1 MRIFSAPRGVAMP
14 ATADLQ
20 LILYGQPDRHADG
33 SRLVGS
39 AGEAI
44 ENRIQRLRYAP
55 DPRAWDFLS
64 LALSVVGADLCV
76 HRADSPDGWTRQIEL
91 MTAVGEPDFWN
102 SETHK
107 IEAALRFLSTDI
119 WTLQF
124 IGEGRRPAP
133 PDELFRPTEDSIC
146 LLSGGMDSLIG
157 AVDLATSGRRPIAVS
172 NTVRG
177 DGDNQHHFAG
187 AVGTTHLA
195 LNHNGN
201 PPPGWGREP
210 SQRAR
215 SFIFLAFGV
224 LAATS
229 LQAYH
234 DGAEVPLFIC
244 ENGFI
249 ALNPPLTGTRLGSLS
264 TRTAH
269 PEFLHGVQSLL
280 DAAGLRVKLINPYQH
295 KTKGEMAR
303 ECLNQDLLRDLAAS
317 SVSCGRY
324 RVFGYKQCGRC
335 VPCQIRRSA
344 YLTWGQPDPTDYKFK
359 DLGRRDSDHAHFD
372 DVRSVA
378 MAISR
383 VNSDGL
389 ESWLRSALS
398 YPHAGPRAPLRDVI
412 ERGLGELMT
421 LHRSVGLL

>member
-1 MRIFSAPRGVAMP
+1 MKLFSAPRGVDLP
-14 ATADLQ
+14 EEIDLQ
-20 LILYGQPDRHADG
+20 LILYGQPDRHANG

-39 AGEAI
+39 AGGAI
-44 ENRIQRLRYAP
+44 EHRIQRLRYAP
-55 DPRAWDFLS
+55 APMAWDFLS

-76 HRADSPDGWTRQIEL
+76 HRADSPDGWTRQIHL
-91 MTAVGEPDFWN
+91 TTAVGGPEFWN
-102 SETHK
+102 SQSSM
-107 IEAALRFLSTDI
+107 IEAALRFLSTDL
-119 WTLQF
+119 WTIRF
-124 IGEGRRPAP
+124 IGGGRRPAP
-133 PDELFRPTEDSIC
+133 PDELFRPEADSVC

-157 AVDLATSGRRPIAVS
+157 AIDLASSGRSLIAVS

-177 DGDNQHHFAG
+177 DGDNQHHFAEKIG
-187 AVGTTHLA
+187 LTHLA
-195 LNHNGN
+195 LNHNAS
-201 PPPGWGREP
+201 PPSGWDREP

-215 SFIFLAFGV
+215 SLIFIAFGV

-229 LQAYH
+229 LQDYH
-234 DGAEVPLFIC
+234 DGKQVPLFIC

-280 DAAGLRVKLINPYQH
+280 NAAGLRVTLVNPYQH

-303 ECLNQDLLRDLAAS
+303 ECANQALLQELAEV

-324 RVFGYKQCGRC
+324 RVFNYKQCGRC

-344 YLTWGQPDPTDYKFK
+344 YLAWGQLDPTDYKFEP
-359 DLGRRDSDHAHFD
+359 LGRQDAEHAHFD

-378 MAISR
+378 MALSR
-383 VNSDGL
+383 VDSDGL
-389 ESWLRSALS
+389 DAWLGSALS
-398 YPHAGPRAPLRDVI
+398 YPHTGQRVLVRDVVG
-412 ERGLGELMT
+412 RGIDELKA
-421 LHRSVGLL
+421 LHRAVGLL